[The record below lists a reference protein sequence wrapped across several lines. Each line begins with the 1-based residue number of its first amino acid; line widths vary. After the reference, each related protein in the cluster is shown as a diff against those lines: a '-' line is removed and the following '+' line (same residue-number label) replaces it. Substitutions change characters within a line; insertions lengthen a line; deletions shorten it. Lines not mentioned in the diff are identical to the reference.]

1 MNALARFPQWLYVP
15 AGLLLFLGLF
25 GGYFIDTF
33 MVNLANIETMREQR
47 VEMGSAVTSWGDCR
61 QAHINGRN
69 LLLQGQYSQSLP
81 LLERGAACSDDPWVW
96 FDLGQAQ
103 YALGDLDSAA
113 ESWKHTPEGYVQA
126 VRQANLVAQEGDEAA
141 QRAAWQFAAQ
151 VAPEEHAPYIQMARL
166 VAASDP
172 EQYQSLLQQAVQV
185 NPNDPAAFIELG
197 NYFKELGNVADAQ
210 PYYEQ
215 AHTLDPTNIPILIN
229 LAQNA
234 TILGDTPAAI
244 DYWQEVALR
253 NERRRGLAFYSI
265 GELAYDDNNLSS
277 ALAFFR
283 RAVDI
288 EPESTQFMLGLA
300 NTYFQIG
307 CQDEARVTYQEILSM
322 TPSEEIQAE
331 SQQKLSELAVITT
344 ESVFCPG
351 E

>member
-1 MNALARFPQWLYVP
+1 
-15 AGLLLFLGLF
+15 
-25 GGYFIDTF
+25 
-33 MVNLANIETMREQR
+33 
-47 VEMGSAVTSWGDCR
+47 VT
-61 QAHINGRN
+61 
-69 LLLQGQYSQSLP
+69 
-81 LLERGAACSDDPWVW
+81 
-96 FDLGQAQ
+96 
-103 YALGDLDSAA
+103 
-113 ESWKHTPEGYVQA
+113 
-126 VRQANLVAQEGDEAA
+126 
-141 QRAAWQFAAQ
+141 
-151 VAPEEHAPYIQMARL
+151 
-166 VAASDP
+166 
-172 EQYQSLLQQAVQV
+172 
-185 NPNDPAAFIELG
+185 
-197 NYFKELGNVADAQ
+197 DAQ

-244 DYWQEVALR
+244 DYWQEVAFR